1 MYNTSK
7 LILLNNLK
15 KKKRNKKPY
24 VVTDISSEK
33 FVIQSKELDKLK
45 NPLKGQIF
53 VHFVNDNDIHF
64 FRFTGKEWIEIK

>member
-15 KKKRNKKPY
+15 KKRNKKPS

>member
-15 KKKRNKKPY
+15 KKRNKKPS

-45 NPLKGQIF
+45 NPSKGQIF